1 MKQYFYSAK
10 AFDVLERLD
19 PCPEYWEGKLGACLG
34 VLESIL
40 NGSESRESFKAIVAL
55 LKNSDNPQSEITL
68 RTLRKVAK
76 ELKLSI

>member
-19 PCPEYWEGKLGACLG
+19 PCQEYWEGKMSACLG
-34 VLESIL
+34 VVESIFA
-40 NGSESRESFKAIVAL
+40 GSESRESFKAVTAL
-55 LKNSDNPQSEITL
+55 LNNSDNPQAQVVL

-76 ELKLSI
+76 ELRITI

>member
-19 PCPEYWEGKLGACLG
+19 PCREYWQGKLGSCLG

-40 NGSESRESFKAIVAL
+40 NGSESRESFKAVSAL
-55 LKNSDNPQSEITL
+55 LKNSDNPLAEGVS

-76 ELKLSI
+76 ELKLTL

>member
-19 PCPEYWEGKLGACLG
+19 PCAEYWEGKVGACLG
-34 VLESIL
+34 VIESIF
-40 NGSESRESFKAIVAL
+40 NGSESRESFKAVAAL
-55 LKNSDNPQSEITL
+55 LKNSDNPQAEIVL

-76 ELKLSI
+76 ELRLNI

>member
-19 PCPEYWEGKLGACLG
+19 PCLEYWEGKMSACLG
-34 VLESIL
+34 VIESIFS
-40 NGSESRESFKAIVAL
+40 GSESRESFKAVVAL
-55 LKNSDNPQSEITL
+55 LKNSENPQAETVL

-76 ELKLSI
+76 ELRLTI